1 MNNKVFFL
9 LLFPVFCF
17 SQERI
22 KGKIKTETPE
32 VSGILV
38 VNLTYQNETRTDGLG
53 RFSIKAEVGDL
64 LIISASHIHKSRHLV
79 EKEDFE
85 KEFELEIEALPLE
98 IEAIEIVRSD
108 ITSESL
114 GLVPKGQKRYTPAER
129 RLKTAQNEQHLG
141 ALINL
146 ITGRTKM
153 LKMLVEMEY
162 EDRRIDYLS
171 GIFDEEYFTEKLDIH
186 PDNIMEFKYFAL
198 YEILKNVNKKDRTT
212 YMRQLSKN
220 DLELLLIPLSKTY
233 LVRKNETEPESRE

>member
-38 VNLTYQNETRTDGLG
+38 VNLTHQNETRTDGLG
-53 RFSIKAEVGDL
+53 RFSIKAEIGDL
-64 LIISASHIHKSRHLV
+64 LIISASHIHKRRHLV

-114 GLVPKGQKRYTPAER
+114 GLVPEGQKTYTPAER
-129 RLKTAQNEQHLG
+129 RLKTATDLNL
-141 ALINL
+141 LIGFGFAFSLDPIFNA
-146 ITGRTKM
+146 ISGRTKM
-153 LKMLVEMEY
+153 LKKELEIERFNKNVMLTE
-162 EDRRIDYLS
+162 DYLS
-171 GIFDEEYFTEKLDIH
+171 DELLISKFDIPKEYTESFRMFLAENPDFMKVMKTKDN
-186 PDNIMEFKYFAL
+186 DNI
-198 YEILKNVNKKDRTT
+198 I
-212 YMRQLSKN
+212 SK
-220 DLELLLIPLSKTY
+220 
-233 LVRKNETEPESRE
+233 